1 MNNFDDFANKILEND
16 KPVERCLWCKY
27 GAINHSLKQIYCH
40 KLDKFCDKDDTCNKW
55 RYGI

>member
-1 MNNFDDFANKILEND
+1 MTGDFANKILEN
-16 KPVERCLWCKY
+16 KPIERCLWCKY

-55 RYGI
+55 RYGF